1 MAGIRRFGR
10 SGGLHSWGVTMF
22 MFAWGFGSFCFYKIA
37 SALVLERAPNV
48 LSCVVLAV
56 ITTGVIFLLTR
67 SMVVRYGK
75 WCVERLTNNSDRD
88 ILVADLTGKT
98 LLAGAAS
105 AMAGWLVMVGFD
117 PEFESYL
124 GFGNYYY
131 GSQDRS
137 LALALGIFAG
147 PTLANGA
154 MGTFALYQTSS
165 QLPALE
171 KAKPAPIIPKVPPK
185 AAQESPHK
193 GEPNKT
199 SQALVDTA
207 LAVSVILVIALVML
221 ISLDEFGFVGP

>member
-1 MAGIRRFGR
+1 
-10 SGGLHSWGVTMF
+10 MF

-48 LSCVVLAV
+48 LSCLVLAV
-56 ITTGVIFLLTR
+56 TTTGVMFMLTR
-67 SMVVRYGK
+67 FMVVRYGK
-75 WCVERLTNNSDRD
+75 WCVERLTINSDRD

-105 AMAGWLVMVGFD
+105 AIAGWLVMVGFD

-124 GFGNYYY
+124 GYGNYY
-131 GSQDRS
+131 GSQDHS

-185 AAQESPHK
+185 AAQEGPYKREPHK
-193 GEPNKT
+193 T
-199 SQALVDTA
+199 RQALVVTA
-207 LAVSVILVIALVML
+207 LAVTVVLVIALVML
-221 ISLDEFGFVGP
+221 ISLDEFGFGRP